1 MFPVAA
7 APFKPPPAK
16 RRTPVAT
23 SCVLFNLSHN
33 LATLMSRKWQHL
45 VTFAFLWWPVLLS
58 IFSHACGPLCIYRKN
73 VHQILFPFRTGL
85 LFVAGL
91 HSSCILNISPY
102 EIHDL
107 HIVYPISWVAFLLLT
122 VSFDVQKFLILMMSN
137 LSIFGLLLVFWCR
150 LQEVITKT
158 NAMKVFPF
166 SSQISIAL
174 PLKFRSLMHFE
185 FIFVYDVR

>member
-1 MFPVAA
+1 MELQGLTVTLFNLLRSCPCV
-7 APFKPPPAK
+7 PCGGCTIQIPPAK

-23 SCVLFNLSHN
+23 ACVLFSLSHN
-33 LATLMSRKWQHL
+33 IATPMSMKWQHL

-58 IFSHACGPLCIYRKN
+58 IFSHACGPWCIYRKN
-73 VHQILFPFRTGL
+73 VHQILFPFQTGL

-91 HSSCILNISPY
+91 HSSCILDISPF
-102 EIHDL
+102 ERHAL
-107 HIVYPISWVAFLLLT
+107 HILYPILWVAFLPLT

-158 NAMKVFPF
+158 NAMKVFPCF
-166 SSQISIAL
+166 
-174 PLKFRSLMHFE
+174 PLGFL
-185 FIFVYDVR
+185 